1 MSSITSYHL
10 KRTLHFREGC
20 RIILTS
26 SVSRSPS
33 SQLEVLISSEKTQA
47 AIQVAIAAAKRFSKS
62 VEMWT
67 LSLQTLVRLESEEA
81 GPLFQEAMK
90 LVNPK
95 VPDLFFSTKKPKTV
109 SNKTVPLIKPM
120 VHFASMSSEVTFNSV
135 IPPIENEYEAEVTS
149 FWAKH

>member
-1 MSSITSYHL
+1 M
-10 KRTLHFREGC
+10 
-20 RIILTS
+20 
-26 SVSRSPS
+26 SRSPS

-95 VPDLFFSTKKPKTV
+95 VPDLFYSTKKTQ
-109 SNKTVPLIKPM
+109 
-120 VHFASMSSEVTFNSV
+120 NS
-135 IPPIENEYEAEVTS
+135 IQ
-149 FWAKH
+149 